1 MCQISLQL
9 RNLSNVSNIDLRSEN
24 EFKKGSIPQSV
35 NIPILNNDQFKKV
48 GIEYKKNG
56 SDAAIALGHSLVKG
70 SLKEEL
76 IYHWIEHLKKNPG
89 CLLYC
94 FRGGMRSEIAVKW
107 LNECGVKVNRL
118 KGGYKNFRNWVISQ
132 HLDIENYI
140 KDWIIIGGLTGSGKT
155 DFLGFFKQSIDL
167 ERIANHRG
175 SAFGVR
181 DGGQPSQSNF
191 ENILTLNYLNH
202 KYEKLILE
210 DESRT
215 IGRAGLPGFW
225 YQKMQSSK
233 LVILEV
239 DDDKRAE
246 NIYNE
251 YVYDEINNGVS
262 EDTLLEKYL
271 GSLKNIKR
279 RLGNAV
285 YDNIIDLMNS
295 AFHQNEKEIHK
306 KWILTLLISYYDK
319 MYNYKLDMRKD
330 FIVHKGEI
338 ESCRDYINTMF

>member
-1 MCQISLQL
+1 MHL

-70 SLKEEL
+70 SLKENL
-76 IYHWIEHLKKNPG
+76 IHHWTEHLKKNPE

-107 LNECGVKVNRL
+107 LNDCGVKVNRL

-155 DFLGFFKQSIDL
+155 DFLRSFKESIDL

-175 SAFGVR
+175 SAFGIR
-181 DGGQPSQSNF
+181 DGGQPTQSNF
-191 ENILTLNYLNH
+191 ENILTLDYLNH

-246 NIYNE
+246 NIYYE
-251 YVYDEINNGVS
+251 YVYDELNNGVN
-262 EDTLLEKYL
+262 EDNLLEKYL
-271 GSLKNIKR
+271 GSLNNIKR
-279 RLGNAV
+279 RLGNVV
-285 YDNIIDLMNS
+285 YNNIKDLMKS

-306 KWILTLLISYYDK
+306 EWILTLLTSYYDK
-319 MYNYKLDMRKD
+319 MYSYKLDMRKD

-338 ESCRDYINTMF
+338 ESCRDYINAIL

>member
-1 MCQISLQL
+1 MHL

-70 SLKEEL
+70 SLKENL
-76 IYHWIEHLKKNPG
+76 IHHWTEHLKKNPE

-107 LNECGVKVNRL
+107 LNDCGVKVNRL

-155 DFLGFFKQSIDL
+155 DFLRSFKESIDL

-181 DGGQPSQSNF
+181 DGGQPTQSNF
-191 ENILTLNYLNH
+191 ENILTLDYLNH

-246 NIYNE
+246 NIYYE
-251 YVYDEINNGVS
+251 YVYDEINNGNS
-262 EDTLLEKYL
+262 EDKLLEKYL
-271 GSLKNIKR
+271 GSLNNIKR
-279 RLGNAV
+279 RLGNVV
-285 YDNIIDLMNS
+285 YDNIKDLMKS

-306 KWILTLLISYYDK
+306 EWILTLLTSYYDK
-319 MYNYKLDMRKD
+319 MYSYKLDMRKD

-338 ESCRDYINTMF
+338 ESCRDYINAML

>member
-1 MCQISLQL
+1 MQL

-70 SLKEEL
+70 SLKENL
-76 IYHWIEHLKKNPG
+76 IHHWTEHLKKNPE

-107 LNECGVKVNRL
+107 LNDCGVKVNRL

-155 DFLGFFKQSIDL
+155 DFLRSFKESIDL
-167 ERIANHRG
+167 EGIANHRG
-175 SAFGVR
+175 SAFGIR
-181 DGGQPSQSNF
+181 DGGQPTQSNF
-191 ENILTLNYLNH
+191 ENILTLDYLNH

-246 NIYNE
+246 NIYYE
-251 YVYDEINNGVS
+251 YVYDEINNGNS
-262 EDTLLEKYL
+262 EDKLLEKYL
-271 GSLKNIKR
+271 GSLNNIKR
-279 RLGNAV
+279 RLGNVV
-285 YDNIIDLMNS
+285 YDNIKDLMKS

-306 KWILTLLISYYDK
+306 EWILTLLTSYYDK
-319 MYNYKLDMRKD
+319 MYSYKLDMRKD

-338 ESCRDYINTMF
+338 ESCRDYINAML

>member
-1 MCQISLQL
+1 MHL

-70 SLKEEL
+70 SLKENL
-76 IYHWIEHLKKNPG
+76 IHHWTEHLKKNPE

-107 LNECGVKVNRL
+107 LNDCGVKVNRL

-155 DFLGFFKQSIDL
+155 DFLRSFKESIDL
-167 ERIANHRG
+167 EGIANHRG
-175 SAFGVR
+175 SAFGIR
-181 DGGQPSQSNF
+181 DGGQPTQSNF
-191 ENILTLNYLNH
+191 ENILTLDYLNH

-246 NIYNE
+246 NIYYE
-251 YVYDEINNGVS
+251 YVYDELNNGVN
-262 EDTLLEKYL
+262 EDNLLEKYL
-271 GSLKNIKR
+271 GSLNNIKR
-279 RLGNAV
+279 RLGNVV
-285 YDNIIDLMNS
+285 YNNIKDLMKS

-306 KWILTLLISYYDK
+306 EWILTLLTSYYDK
-319 MYNYKLDMRKD
+319 MYSYKLDMRKD

-338 ESCRDYINTMF
+338 ESCRDYINAML

>member
-1 MCQISLQL
+1 MHL

-70 SLKEEL
+70 SLKENL
-76 IYHWIEHLKKNPG
+76 IHHWTEHLKKNPE

-107 LNECGVKVNRL
+107 LNDCGVKVNRL

-155 DFLGFFKQSIDL
+155 DFLRSFKESIDL
-167 ERIANHRG
+167 EQIANHRG

-181 DGGQPSQSNF
+181 DSGQPTQSNF
-191 ENILTLNYLNH
+191 ENILTLDYLNH

-246 NIYNE
+246 NIYYE

-262 EDTLLEKYL
+262 EDNLLEKYL
-271 GSLKNIKR
+271 GSLNNIKR
-279 RLGNAV
+279 RLGNVV
-285 YDNIIDLMNS
+285 YNNIKDLMKS

-306 KWILTLLISYYDK
+306 EWILRLLTRYYDK
-319 MYNYKLDMRKD
+319 MYSYKLDMRKD

-338 ESCRDYINTMF
+338 ESCRDYINAIL

>member
-1 MCQISLQL
+1 MHL

-70 SLKEEL
+70 SLKENL
-76 IYHWIEHLKKNPG
+76 IHHWTEHLKKNPE

-107 LNECGVKVNRL
+107 LNDCGVKVNRL

-155 DFLGFFKQSIDL
+155 DFLRSFKESIDL

-175 SAFGVR
+175 SAFGIR
-181 DGGQPSQSNF
+181 DGGQPTQSNF
-191 ENILTLNYLNH
+191 ENILTLDYLNH

-246 NIYNE
+246 NIYYE
-251 YVYDEINNGVS
+251 YVYDEINNGNS
-262 EDTLLEKYL
+262 EDKLLEKYL
-271 GSLKNIKR
+271 GSLNNIKK
-279 RLGNAV
+279 RLGNVV
-285 YDNIIDLMNS
+285 YNNIKDLMKS

-306 KWILTLLISYYDK
+306 EWILTLLTSYYDK
-319 MYNYKLDMRKD
+319 MYSYKLDIRKD
-330 FIVHKGEI
+330 FIVHKGEM
-338 ESCRDYINTMF
+338 ESCRDYINAML

>member
-1 MCQISLQL
+1 MQL

-70 SLKEEL
+70 SLKENL
-76 IYHWIEHLKKNPG
+76 IHHWTEHLKKNPE

-107 LNECGVKVNRL
+107 LNDCGVKVNRL

-155 DFLGFFKQSIDL
+155 DFLRSFKESIDL
-167 ERIANHRG
+167 EQIANHRG

-181 DGGQPSQSNF
+181 DSGQPTQSNF
-191 ENILTLNYLNH
+191 ENILTLDYLNH

-246 NIYNE
+246 NIYYE
-251 YVYDEINNGVS
+251 YVYDELNNGVN
-262 EDTLLEKYL
+262 EDNLLEKYL
-271 GSLKNIKR
+271 GSLNNIKR
-279 RLGNAV
+279 RLGNVV
-285 YDNIIDLMNS
+285 YNNIKDLMKS

-306 KWILTLLISYYDK
+306 EWILRLLTRYYDK
-319 MYNYKLDMRKD
+319 MYSYKLDMRKD

-338 ESCRDYINTMF
+338 ESCRDYINAIL

>member
-1 MCQISLQL
+1 MQL

-70 SLKEEL
+70 SLKENL
-76 IYHWIEHLKKNPG
+76 IHHWTEHLKKNPE

-155 DFLGFFKQSIDL
+155 DFLRSFKESIDL

-175 SAFGVR
+175 SAFGIR
-181 DGGQPSQSNF
+181 DGGQPTQSNF
-191 ENILTLNYLNH
+191 ENILTLDYLNH

-233 LVILEV
+233 LIILEV

-246 NIYNE
+246 NIYYE
-251 YVYDEINNGVS
+251 YVYDELNNGVN
-262 EDTLLEKYL
+262 EDILLEKYL
-271 GSLKNIKR
+271 GSLNNIKR
-279 RLGNAV
+279 RLGNVV
-285 YDNIIDLMNS
+285 YNNIKDLMKS

-306 KWILTLLISYYDK
+306 EWILTLLTSYYDK
-319 MYNYKLDMRKD
+319 MYSYKLDMRKD

-338 ESCRDYINTMF
+338 ESCRDYINAIL

>member
-1 MCQISLQL
+1 MQL
-9 RNLSNVSNIDLRSEN
+9 RNLSNVSNIDLRSEI
-24 EFKKGSIPQSV
+24 EFKKGSIPHSV

-70 SLKEEL
+70 SLKENL
-76 IYHWIEHLKKNPG
+76 IHHWTEHLKKNPE

-107 LNECGVKVNRL
+107 LNECGVRVDRL

-132 HLDIENYI
+132 HLDVENYI

-155 DFLGFFKQSIDL
+155 DFLRSFKESIDL

-175 SAFGVR
+175 SAFGIR
-181 DGGQPSQSNF
+181 DGGQPTQSNF
-191 ENILTLNYLNH
+191 ENILTLDYLNH

-215 IGRAGLPGFW
+215 IGRAGLPEFW

-239 DDDKRAE
+239 EDDKRAE
-246 NIYNE
+246 NIYYE
-251 YVYDEINNGVS
+251 YVYDEINNGVGK
-262 EDTLLEKYL
+262 DNLLEKYL
-271 GSLKNIKR
+271 GSLNNIKR
-279 RLGNAV
+279 RLGNVA
-285 YDNIIDLMNS
+285 YDKIKNIMKS

-306 KWILTLLISYYDK
+306 EWILTLLTSYYDK
-319 MYNYKLDMRKD
+319 MYSYKIEMRKD
-330 FIVHKGEI
+330 FIVHKGET
-338 ESCRDYINTMF
+338 ESCRDYINAMP

>member
-1 MCQISLQL
+1 MQL

-70 SLKEEL
+70 SLKENL
-76 IYHWIEHLKKNPG
+76 IHHWTEHLKKNPE

-107 LNECGVKVNRL
+107 LNDCGVKVNRL

-155 DFLGFFKQSIDL
+155 DFLRSFKESIDL

-175 SAFGVR
+175 SAFGIR
-181 DGGQPSQSNF
+181 DGGQPTQSNF
-191 ENILTLNYLNH
+191 ENILTLDYLNH
-202 KYEKLILE
+202 KYKKLILE

-246 NIYNE
+246 NIYYE
-251 YVYDEINNGVS
+251 YVYDEINNGNS
-262 EDTLLEKYL
+262 EDNLLEKYL
-271 GSLKNIKR
+271 GSLNNIKR
-279 RLGNAV
+279 RLGNVV
-285 YDNIIDLMNS
+285 YNNIKDLMKS

-306 KWILTLLISYYDK
+306 EWILTLLTSYYDK
-319 MYNYKLDMRKD
+319 MYSYKLDMRKD

-338 ESCRDYINTMF
+338 ESCRDYINAML

>member
-1 MCQISLQL
+1 LHL

-70 SLKEEL
+70 SLKENL
-76 IYHWIEHLKKNPG
+76 IHHWTEHLKKNPE

-107 LNECGVKVNRL
+107 LNDCGVKVNRL

-155 DFLGFFKQSIDL
+155 DFLRSFKESIDL
-167 ERIANHRG
+167 EQIANHRG

-181 DGGQPSQSNF
+181 DSGQPNQSNF
-191 ENILTLNYLNH
+191 ENILTLDYLNH

-246 NIYNE
+246 NIYYE
-251 YVYDEINNGVS
+251 YVYDEINNGNS
-262 EDTLLEKYL
+262 EDKLLEKYL
-271 GSLKNIKR
+271 GSLNNIKR
-279 RLGNAV
+279 RLGNVV
-285 YDNIIDLMNS
+285 YDNIKDLMKS

-306 KWILTLLISYYDK
+306 EWILRLLTRYYDK
-319 MYNYKLDMRKD
+319 MYSYKLDMRKD

-338 ESCRDYINTMF
+338 ESCRDYINAIL

>member
-1 MCQISLQL
+1 MQL

-70 SLKEEL
+70 SLKENL
-76 IYHWIEHLKKNPG
+76 IHHWTEHLKKNPE

-107 LNECGVKVNRL
+107 LNDCGVKVNRL

-155 DFLGFFKQSIDL
+155 DFLRSFKESIDL

-181 DGGQPSQSNF
+181 DSGQPTQSNF
-191 ENILTLNYLNH
+191 ENILTLDYLNH

-246 NIYNE
+246 NIYYE
-251 YVYDEINNGVS
+251 YVYDELNNGVN
-262 EDTLLEKYL
+262 EDILLEKYL
-271 GSLKNIKR
+271 GSLNNIKR
-279 RLGNAV
+279 RLGNVV
-285 YDNIIDLMNS
+285 YNNIKDLMKS

-306 KWILTLLISYYDK
+306 EWILTLLTRYYDK
-319 MYNYKLDMRKD
+319 MYSYKLDMRKD

-338 ESCRDYINTMF
+338 ESCRDYINAML

>member
-1 MCQISLQL
+1 MQL

-70 SLKEEL
+70 SLKENL
-76 IYHWIEHLKKNPG
+76 IHHWTEHLKKNPE

-107 LNECGVKVNRL
+107 LNDCGVKVNRL

-155 DFLGFFKQSIDL
+155 DFLRSFKESIDL

-175 SAFGVR
+175 SAFGIR
-181 DGGQPSQSNF
+181 DGGQPTQSNF
-191 ENILTLNYLNH
+191 ENILTLDYLNH

-246 NIYNE
+246 NIYYE
-251 YVYDEINNGVS
+251 YVYDELNNGVN
-262 EDTLLEKYL
+262 EDNLLEKYL
-271 GSLKNIKR
+271 GSLNNIKR
-279 RLGNAV
+279 RLGNVV
-285 YDNIIDLMNS
+285 YDNIKDLMKS

-306 KWILTLLISYYDK
+306 EWILTLLTSYYDK
-319 MYNYKLDMRKD
+319 MYSYKLDMRKD

-338 ESCRDYINTMF
+338 ESCRDYINAML

>member
-1 MCQISLQL
+1 MQL

-76 IYHWIEHLKKNPG
+76 INHWSEHLKKNPE

-155 DFLGFFKQSIDL
+155 DFLRSFKESIDL

-175 SAFGVR
+175 SAFGIR
-181 DGGQPSQSNF
+181 DGGQPTQSNF
-191 ENILTLNYLNH
+191 ENILTLDYLNH

-246 NIYNE
+246 NIYYE
-251 YVYDEINNGVS
+251 YVYDELNNGVN
-262 EDTLLEKYL
+262 EDILLEKYL
-271 GSLKNIKR
+271 GSLNNIKR
-279 RLGNAV
+279 RLGNVV
-285 YDNIIDLMNS
+285 YDNIKDLMKS

-306 KWILTLLISYYDK
+306 EWILTLLTSYYDK
-319 MYNYKLDMRKD
+319 MYSYKLDMRKD

-338 ESCRDYINTMF
+338 ESCRDYINAIL

>member
-1 MCQISLQL
+1 MHL

-70 SLKEEL
+70 SLKEDL
-76 IYHWIEHLKKNPG
+76 IHHWTEHLKKNPK
-89 CLLYC
+89 CYLYC

-107 LNECGVKVNRL
+107 LNECGLKVNRL

-132 HLDIENYI
+132 HLNIENYI

-155 DFLGFFKQSIDL
+155 DFLRSFKESIDL
-167 ERIANHRG
+167 EGIANHRG
-175 SAFGVR
+175 SAFGIR
-181 DGGQPSQSNF
+181 DGGQPTQSNF
-191 ENILTLNYLNH
+191 ENILTLDYLNH

-246 NIYNE
+246 NIYYE
-251 YVYDEINNGVS
+251 YVYDELNNGVN
-262 EDTLLEKYL
+262 EDNLLEKYL
-271 GSLKNIKR
+271 GSLNNIKR
-279 RLGNAV
+279 RLGNVV
-285 YDNIIDLMNS
+285 YNNIKDLMKD
-295 AFHQNEKEIHK
+295 AFHQKEKEIHK
-306 KWILTLLISYYDK
+306 EWILTLLTSYYDK
-319 MYNYKLDMRKD
+319 MYSYKLDMRKD

-338 ESCRDYINTMF
+338 ESCRDYINAML

>member
-1 MCQISLQL
+1 MQL

-70 SLKEEL
+70 SLKENL
-76 IYHWIEHLKKNPG
+76 IHHWTEHLKKNPE

-155 DFLGFFKQSIDL
+155 DFLRSFKESIDL
-167 ERIANHRG
+167 EQIANHRG

-181 DGGQPSQSNF
+181 DGGQPTQSNF
-191 ENILTLNYLNH
+191 ENILTLDYLNH

-246 NIYNE
+246 NIYYE
-251 YVYDEINNGVS
+251 YVYDEINNGNS
-262 EDTLLEKYL
+262 EDKLLEKYL
-271 GSLKNIKR
+271 GSLNNIKR
-279 RLGNAV
+279 RLGNVV
-285 YDNIIDLMNS
+285 YDNIKDLMKS

-306 KWILTLLISYYDK
+306 EWILTLLTSYYDK
-319 MYNYKLDMRKD
+319 MYSYKLDMRKD

-338 ESCRDYINTMF
+338 ESCRDYINAML

>member
-1 MCQISLQL
+1 MQL

-70 SLKEEL
+70 SLKENL
-76 IYHWIEHLKKNPG
+76 IHHWTEHLKKNPE

-155 DFLGFFKQSIDL
+155 DFLRSFKESIDL
-167 ERIANHRG
+167 EQIANHRG

-181 DGGQPSQSNF
+181 DSGQPTQSNF
-191 ENILTLNYLNH
+191 ENILTLDYLNH

-246 NIYNE
+246 NIYYE
-251 YVYDEINNGVS
+251 YVYDELNNGVN
-262 EDTLLEKYL
+262 EDNLLEKYL
-271 GSLKNIKR
+271 GSLNNIKR
-279 RLGNAV
+279 RLGNVV
-285 YDNIIDLMNS
+285 YNNIKDLMKS
-295 AFHQNEKEIHK
+295 AFRQNEKEIHK
-306 KWILTLLISYYDK
+306 EWILTLLTSYYDK
-319 MYNYKLDMRKD
+319 MYSYKLDMRKD

-338 ESCRDYINTMF
+338 ESCRDYINAML